1 MSIYILLISLSFS
14 FCLQILV
21 IIQYLSTKAESYYR
35 IFLGTFVINT
45 ILMII
50 ISIFMFKRPVYFYN
64 LDIKFLLWIISGF
77 ILFVLLFLKITI
89 FLRVYKRAKDP
100 AFYTINFFGKKVY
113 EKGIVKQS
121 EFVTVILSMPF
132 FLLIGSYF
140 VARLIN
146 MLRFGSF

>member
-1 MSIYILLISLSFS
+1 MFVYILLIALSFS
-14 FCLQILV
+14 FCFQILV
-21 IIQYLSTKAESYYR
+21 IVQYISTKSESYYR

-45 ILMII
+45 ILMIV

-64 LDIKFLLWIISGF
+64 LDIKFLLWVISGF
-77 ILFVLLFLKITI
+77 VLFILLFLKITV

-100 AFYTINFFGKKVY
+100 AFYSINFFGKKVY

-121 EFVTVILSMPF
+121 EFVTVVLSMPF

-146 MLRFGSF
+146 ILRFRSF